1 MCWRSHVT
9 KSRVV
14 REEVGSRRRGEGRKK
29 CSFFSVSVLSV
40 GTVPA
45 TLLQNA
51 LIMPYEKPSLK
62 GLCCLSLCP
71 FVSPTVYLCIWASI
85 LTRAGT
91 VNLRAHS
98 RRPRLTHLR
107 CYRRSK
113 WDVTMER
120 SAERGMSVGMEE
132 RVEQIETERGGGREA
147 RGDRRHFHIS
157 RLPDLPLPLFLVP
170 RLSLLLRLSH
180 SLSCSLCF
188 SIISLSLSS
197 SSHSHHILRGHST
210 KEDGQQFDSCWGCH
224 MSVLT
229 RVFTSWKRTFSPKT
243 LKSYIYPYWIL
254 TLKKRMRM
262 IKKKNSNTDSILYQQ
277 KKRLFTVV

>member
-1 MCWRSHVT
+1 M
-9 KSRVV
+9 
-14 REEVGSRRRGEGRKK
+14 
-29 CSFFSVSVLSV
+29 
-40 GTVPA
+40 
-45 TLLQNA
+45 
-51 LIMPYEKPSLK
+51 
-62 GLCCLSLCP
+62 
-71 FVSPTVYLCIWASI
+71 
-85 LTRAGT
+85 
-91 VNLRAHS
+91 NLRAHLC
-98 RRPRLTHLR
+98 RLRLTHLR

-120 SAERGMSVGMEE
+120 SAGRGMSVGMEE
-132 RVEQIETERGGGREA
+132 RVEQIETDRGGEREA

-197 SSHSHHILRGHST
+197 SGHSHRILRGHST

-229 RVFTSWKRTFSPKT
+229 RVFTSWKRTFSPKK

-254 TLKKRMRM
+254 TLKKNEND
-262 IKKKNSNTDSILYQQ
+262 KKKNNNTDSILYPQ
-277 KKRLFTVV
+277 KKDFLQ

>member
-51 LIMPYEKPSLK
+51 LIMPYEEPSLK

-71 FVSPTVYLCIWASI
+71 FVSPTVYLRIWASI

-107 CYRRSK
+107 CYRQSK

-132 RVEQIETERGGGREA
+132 RVEQIETERGGEREA

-197 SSHSHHILRGHST
+197 SGHSHRILRGHST

-243 LKSYIYPYWIL
+243 QSHTFIL
-254 TLKKRMRM
+254 
-262 IKKKNSNTDSILYQQ
+262 IE
-277 KKRLFTVV
+277 F